1 MEEEGIGLVL
11 ARATE
16 LRLKIGNCIHRA
28 TTPYKVKRNLS
39 PGRENGVQGEAEEG
53 EEDEVEAQRLLN
65 ICDALESL
73 ETQLSSLQVCLYK
86 FHFFLFFFFFIYI
99 YIYL

>member
-1 MEEEGIGLVL
+1 MEDEGSIGVVL

-28 TTPYKVKRNLS
+28 SSARNLERG
-39 PGRENGVQGEAEEG
+39 PNENGEGDDGGDEEEEEEAEE
-53 EEDEVEAQRLLN
+53 ARSLLS

-73 ETQLSSLQVCLYK
+73 ETQLSSLQVL
-86 FHFFLFFFFFIYI
+86 FLA
-99 YIYL
+99 LT